1 MKYDE
6 IEKFAHNNNVPI
18 MMKDG
23 IELLCHLIQENQI
36 CDILELG
43 TAIGYSAIRMAELSE
58 KIQITT
64 LEIDEERYRQALAN
78 IKEAKLDNQIHAVLQ
93 DAMLYETEKKF
104 DLIFIDAAKSQTQRY
119 LDHFEKNLKENG
131 IVVVDNLNFHGMVDD
146 PSLTENRNTKQMIRK
161 IKKFRDEIQINE
173 KYHVT
178 FLKNIGDGIM
188 IIKNGNKS
196 V

>member
-18 MMKDG
+18 MMEDG
-23 IELLCHLIQENQI
+23 IELLCKLIKENGI
-36 CDILELG
+36 LDILELG
-43 TAIGYSAIRMAELSE
+43 TAIGYSAIKMAEIDSR
-58 KIQITT
+58 IHVTT
-64 LEIDEERYRQALAN
+64 LEIDEERYTQALRN
-78 IKEAKLDNQIHAVLQ
+78 IKDAGLNDQIEAILK
-93 DAMLYETEKKF
+93 DAMSYETEHKF

-119 LDHFEKNLKENG
+119 LDHFAKNLKEDG

-161 IKKFRDEIQINE
+161 IKKFRDEIQVNE
-173 KYHVT
+173 KYHVI
-178 FLKNIGDGIM
+178 FLKNVGDGIM
-188 IIKNGNKS
+188 IIKNRNKS

>member
-6 IEKFAHNNNVPI
+6 IEKFAQNNKVPI

-23 IELLCHLIQENQI
+23 IELLCQLIRENQI
-36 CDILELG
+36 RDILELG
-43 TAIGYSAIRMAELSE
+43 TAIGYSAIKMAEIR
-58 KIQITT
+58 KDICVTT
-64 LEIDEERYRQALAN
+64 LEIDEERYQQALIN
-78 IKEAKLDNQIHAVLQ
+78 IREAHLEDQIHAVLM

-119 LDHFEKNLKENG
+119 LDHFAGNLKEEG

-146 PSLTENRNTKQMIRK
+146 PSLTENRNTRQMIRK
-161 IKKFRDEIQINE
+161 IKKFRDEIQVNE

-178 FLKNIGDGIM
+178 FLKNVGDGIM
-188 IIKNGNKS
+188 IIKNGNK
-196 V
+196 

>member
-23 IELLCHLIQENQI
+23 IELLCHLIQENQSR
-36 CDILELG
+36 DILELG

-58 KIQITT
+58 KIQVTT

>member
-18 MMKDG
+18 MMEDG
-23 IELLCHLIQENQI
+23 IELLCKLIKENGI
-36 CDILELG
+36 LDILELG
-43 TAIGYSAIRMAELSE
+43 TAIGYSAIKMAEIDSR
-58 KIQITT
+58 IHVTT
-64 LEIDEERYRQALAN
+64 LEIDEERYTQALRN
-78 IKEAKLDNQIHAVLQ
+78 IKDVGLNDQIEAILK
-93 DAMLYETEKKF
+93 DAMSYETEHKF

-119 LDHFEKNLKENG
+119 LDHFAKNLKEDG

-161 IKKFRDEIQINE
+161 IKKFRDEIQVNE
-173 KYHVT
+173 KYHVI
-178 FLKNIGDGIM
+178 FLKNVGDGIM
-188 IIKNGNKS
+188 IIKNRNKS

>member
-18 MMKDG
+18 MMEDG
-23 IELLCHLIQENQI
+23 IELLCKLIKENGI
-36 CDILELG
+36 LDILELG
-43 TAIGYSAIRMAELSE
+43 TAIGYSAIKMAELDSR
-58 KIQITT
+58 IHVTT
-64 LEIDEERYRQALAN
+64 LEIDEERYTQALRN
-78 IKEAKLDNQIHAVLQ
+78 IKDAGLNDQIEAILK
-93 DAMLYETEKKF
+93 DAMSYETEHKF

-119 LDHFEKNLKENG
+119 LDHFAKNLKEDG

-161 IKKFRDEIQINE
+161 IKKFRDEIQVNE
-173 KYHVT
+173 KYHVI
-178 FLKNIGDGIM
+178 FLKNVGDGIM
-188 IIKNGNKS
+188 IIKNRNKS